1 MNVTKRFLQYVKF
14 DTTANEESSNCP
26 SSNGQLE
33 FAKFLVEELKSI
45 GVKEVKLDEHGYVY
59 ASIPSN
65 IERDI
70 PTVGFIAHMDT
81 SPAVS
86 GKDVKPKIVKFTG
99 EDIIL
104 NEEEKVIL
112 SSTEFPDLKKY
123 IDKEI
128 IVTDGTTLLGA
139 DDKAGVAEIISA
151 VEYLIKNNIEHG
163 TIKIAFT
170 PDEEIGRGTDH
181 FDVAYFNADFAYTM
195 DGGEIGEL
203 QYENFNAASCK
214 FTVRGKSVHPGDAKD
229 KMINAAL
236 IASEIVSKFPKDET
250 PENTSG
256 YEGFYHL
263 FNIQGTE
270 EKAYIDYI
278 IRDFDK
284 EKFAYKKR
292 FAENIANEIN
302 KRFSKPI
309 VEVTIKDQY
318 YNMKEKFVD
327 SMYVIDLVKNAMSEL
342 NIEPIIRP
350 IRGGT
355 DGANLSFKGL
365 LTPNIFAG
373 GHNFHGKYE
382 YIPIESMEKATLLII
397 KIIEILSKMKG

>member
-214 FTVRGKSVHPGDAKD
+214 FTVHGKSVHPGDAKD